1 MQADGSLHVET
12 LSEKNRI
19 PLTSL
24 KNSPSNDQGLQ
35 SPTQHFPSKYLES
48 YDAVNGTRVEL
59 PCHIE
64 IKMTAADFANVSWL
78 KMPRR
83 ILTRGALRITRDH
96 RIHLLPQSVEST
108 SEFPL
113 VIDPIREQDAGE
125 YRCLVQIGSKL
136 HHKVVILV
144 VKDIFVRGGLL
155 VFSQVR
161 RQMTGR
167 YFCEGRNG
175 IPPSVISE
183 SRLLVRCKCAFGYQK
198 HLFPDA
204 PEVKMSHT
212 ELQQYLGRSTI
223 IGCTIQA
230 YPVGNVEWELNGIP
244 IHATHCEVYPS
255 MEVKYCQAESTE
267 SKPTSKE
274 KEMLYR
280 FLESR
285 LIVTN
290 ITHADLGVY
299 TCRMRNTV
307 GVGEDY
313 TRLEAHFEEPL
324 IGLHRYSI
332 RMNPQARHDI
342 RYRDGML
349 CTDFG
354 EDFILCSCFILNENH
369 QQHENLLVAERLSV
383 QRRFR
388 NVVVDLPSI
397 MDCFNE
403 HLILLLNRSGWPS
416 QVSKKNTDSPSLENH
431 YSSVKSA
438 VPVIAVS
445 VDGDPETE
453 LINGARFFTTDDD
466 DDYTMTN
473 GAYYTCL
480 LGWNNWH
487 TNRSH
492 ESCV

>member
-1 MQADGSLHVET
+1 MCPVQQILVLFVVRSTLSWEDSTSLQMNKSV
-12 LSEKNRI
+12 SEKNRI

-24 KNSPSNDQGLQ
+24 RNSPSNDRPDHQALH
-35 SPTQHFPSKYLES
+35 SPTQLFPSKYLES

-64 IKMTAADFANVSWL
+64 IKMAAADFANVSWL

-144 VKDIFVRGGLL
+144 VKVPPYFEERPPRIVAADERGNLRLFCKVSGTPKPKLRWWVLLGAVGADEHTPFNRPLLADVDEQTYLSSVLDPNVTETWSDLHSERGQLRPIETILGRHKNHIFVRGGLL

-175 IPPSVISE
+175 IPPSAISE
-183 SRLLVRCKCAFGYQK
+183 SRLLVRY
-198 HLFPDA
+198 A

-255 MEVKYCQAESTE
+255 MEVKYCQDDYHKLAYSSEIKADPEENEQFSLLLASAESTG
-267 SKPTSKE
+267 SKPNSKE
-274 KEMLYR
+274 KAMLYR

-313 TRLEAHFEEPL
+313 TRSESDKLLLKSA
-324 IGLHRYSI
+324 G
-332 RMNPQARHDI
+332 
-342 RYRDGML
+342 
-349 CTDFG
+349 
-354 EDFILCSCFILNENH
+354 
-369 QQHENLLVAERLSV
+369 LLV
-383 QRRFR
+383 
-388 NVVVDLPSI
+388 
-397 MDCFNE
+397 
-403 HLILLLNRSGWPS
+403 G
-416 QVSKKNTDSPSLENH
+416 
-431 YSSVKSA
+431 
-438 VPVIAVS
+438 
-445 VDGDPETE
+445 
-453 LINGARFFTTDDD
+453 
-466 DDYTMTN
+466 
-473 GAYYTCL
+473 
-480 LGWNNWH
+480 
-487 TNRSH
+487 
-492 ESCV
+492 

>member
-1 MQADGSLHVET
+1 
-12 LSEKNRI
+12 
-19 PLTSL
+19 
-24 KNSPSNDQGLQ
+24 
-35 SPTQHFPSKYLES
+35 
-48 YDAVNGTRVEL
+48 
-59 PCHIE
+59 
-64 IKMTAADFANVSWL
+64 
-78 KMPRR
+78 MPRR

-144 VKDIFVRGGLL
+144 VKESTVTHMTVLETIHKSTPTSNTAEIVTYNVFSNSHTAVFFKFTTEVPPYFEERPPRIVVADERGNLRLFCKVSGTPKPKLRWWVLLGAAGADEHAPFSRPLLADIDEQTYLSSVLDPNVNETWTDLHSERGQLKPIETILGRHKNHIFVRGGLL

-255 MEVKYCQAESTE
+255 MEVKYCQDDYHKLAYSSEIKADPEEHEQFSLLLASAESTE

-313 TRLEAHFEEPL
+313 TRLEAHCTFL
-324 IGLHRYSI
+324 IW
-332 RMNPQARHDI
+332 
-342 RYRDGML
+342 
-349 CTDFG
+349 
-354 EDFILCSCFILNENH
+354 
-369 QQHENLLVAERLSV
+369 V
-383 QRRFR
+383 
-388 NVVVDLPSI
+388 
-397 MDCFNE
+397 
-403 HLILLLNRSGWPS
+403 
-416 QVSKKNTDSPSLENH
+416 
-431 YSSVKSA
+431 
-438 VPVIAVS
+438 
-445 VDGDPETE
+445 
-453 LINGARFFTTDDD
+453 
-466 DDYTMTN
+466 
-473 GAYYTCL
+473 
-480 LGWNNWH
+480 
-487 TNRSH
+487 
-492 ESCV
+492 